1 MKYAPVSLRYEDW
14 PCIKGRTV
22 KHIATLHQFLIEG
35 LIIDLSP
42 TEYWLVMELLRQ
54 LKRFQA
60 GTVHPTEIYVRFDHL
75 QAVAGLPNRTLL
87 RRHISNTSTKLW
99 VAECA
104 IARVDGYGYTLLF
117 EAEGEKT
124 RHRDHAV
131 RGQLGNC
138 GQTQAEG
145 RPAFAGSR

>member
-1 MKYAPVSLRYEDW
+1 MKYVPDSLRYEDG
-14 PCIKGRTV
+14 PCIQGHTV
-22 KHIATLHQFLIEG
+22 KHNASLHQFFIEG

-42 TEYWLVMELLRQ
+42 TEYRLVMELFRQ
-54 LKRFQA
+54 LERCQA
-60 GTVHPTEIYVRFDHL
+60 ETVHPTEIYVRFDHL

-104 IARVDGYGYTLLF
+104 IARVDGNGYTLLF

-124 RHRDHAV
+124 RYRDHAV
-131 RGQLGNC
+131 RGQLGSC
-138 GQTQAEG
+138 GQAQAER